1 MRTKGNDMPAKEAV
15 VEIVEEVIP
24 QPTTSLIQLIAS
36 ATPEER
42 AAIAALLGSAPAAV
56 VEEEPVP
63 PRPVD
68 PSPDKKLD
76 KPIRFWNDKY
86 RFESVYING
95 KKRKFVNGQF
105 VARTERERD
114 VMRALG
120 KHVFE
125 GDNVSEPIRC
135 RTCRREFMNSLVALD
150 HMDRHAVA

>member
-1 MRTKGNDMPAKEAV
+1 MPAKEAV
-15 VEIVEEVIP
+15 VEIVEEVP
-24 QPTTSLIQLIAS
+24 SSSMSFLTQLAMM
-36 ATPEER
+36 TPEER
-42 AAIAALLGSAPAAV
+42 AAIAALLGSAPV
-56 VEEEPVP
+56 VEEKPLP

-105 VARTERERD
+105 VAQTERERD